1 MNNIE
6 DQLMPLISEAVVKR
20 LEELFPDKCPDLTN
34 SEKDVWF
41 KSGQVS
47 VIRFLRQTYN
57 DQLQQNI
64 LTKVILLAF
73 IAYLVSKII
82 SLFQVQYNIR
92 S

>member
-1 MNNIE
+1 MDWRHAIME
-6 DQLMPLISEAVVKR
+6 DELMPLISEAMINR
-20 LEELFPDKCPDLTN
+20 LEQLYPDKCPDLTN

-64 LTKVILLAF
+64 LTKD
-73 IAYLVSKII
+73 
-82 SLFQVQYNIR
+82 
-92 S
+92 

>member
-1 MNNIE
+1 MIGVTQMNNLE
-6 DQLMPLISEAVVKR
+6 DQLMPMISEAVVKR

-57 DQLQQNI
+57 EQLQENI
-64 LTKVILLAF
+64 LTKD
-73 IAYLVSKII
+73 
-82 SLFQVQYNIR
+82 
-92 S
+92 

>member
-1 MNNIE
+1 MNNLE
-6 DQLMPLISEAVVKR
+6 DQLMPMISEAVVKR

-57 DQLQQNI
+57 EQLQQNI
-64 LTKVILLAF
+64 LTKD
-73 IAYLVSKII
+73 
-82 SLFQVQYNIR
+82 
-92 S
+92 